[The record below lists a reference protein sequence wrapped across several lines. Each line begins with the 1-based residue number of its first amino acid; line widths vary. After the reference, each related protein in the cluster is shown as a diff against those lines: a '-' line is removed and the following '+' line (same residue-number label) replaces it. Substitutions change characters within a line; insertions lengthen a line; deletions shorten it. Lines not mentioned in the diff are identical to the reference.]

1 MAADLQHL
9 DDMLFSPISPID
21 IVKKEPETF
30 PEEELDRLTDLI
42 QGNTNFPGDLSC
54 SGWSTMLKSDCLWV
68 ASGLG
73 GRGKKGDFVV
83 NQWEGC
89 ALPPLPPKKQLISIS
104 GMHHHVILVLLC
116 PMSNGYINHKY
127 YDDDS
132 MKQHLHNL
140 CMSTALIDNYSI
152 SWKTS
157 TGLDT

>member
-9 DDMLFSPISPID
+9 YDMLFSPIPPIV
-21 IVKKEPETF
+21 IVKKEQKTL

-42 QGNTNFPGDLSC
+42 QGNTNFPGDFSC

-73 GRGKKGDFVV
+73 GRGKKGDFLV
-83 NQWEGC
+83 NQWGGC
-89 ALPPLPPKKQLISIS
+89 ALPPPLPPQKTTYFHLRNASPCDI
-104 GMHHHVILVLLC
+104 GL
-116 PMSNGYINHKY
+116 PMSNGYMNHKY

-132 MKQHLHNL
+132 MQQHLHNL
-140 CMSTALIDNYSI
+140 CTSTALIDNYSI

>member
-9 DDMLFSPISPID
+9 YDMLFSPIPPIV
-21 IVKKEPETF
+21 IVKKEQKTF

-42 QGNTNFPGDLSC
+42 QGNTNFPGDFSC

-73 GRGKKGDFVV
+73 GRGKKGDFLV
-83 NQWEGC
+83 NQRGGC
-89 ALPPLPPKKQLISIS
+89 ALPPPLPPQKKQLISIS

-116 PMSNGYINHKY
+116 PMSNG
-127 YDDDS
+127 
-132 MKQHLHNL
+132 MQQHLHNL
-140 CMSTALIDNYSI
+140 CMSTALIDNYTI
-152 SWKTS
+152 SWKTC